1 MRLTTALA
9 EQLLQDAWENPINRP
24 WITHCRAVGK
34 TGGIIAAAV
43 GADPDLTEALGMI
56 HDIGKINTTEVVFHD
71 LLGWEYMTKLG
82 YDEVSS
88 AVCLTHSYLNN
99 DDTCVAGGYLPENK
113 FRKDFIRDHKYT
125 EEEKIINLCDLMC
138 KDHLMTFEERMID
151 LLGRKGIHPNSA
163 YHLYEAEKLKN
174 YFDNKIEGGLYSLF
188 PDLHLMNGNS
198 LVF

>member
-1 MRLTTALA
+1 MRLTKALA
-9 EQLLQDAWENPINRP
+9 EQLLQNAWENPMNRP
-24 WITHCRAVGK
+24 WITHCRAVGQA
-34 TGGIIAAAV
+34 GGIIAAAV

-71 LLGWEYMTKLG
+71 LLGWEYMMKLG

-138 KDHLMTFEERMID
+138 KDHLMTFEDRMID

-174 YFDNKIEGGLYSLF
+174 YFDDKIEGGLYSLF